1 MKFET
6 RVELKVIVPILLFLG
21 AQLIA
26 AIAWGYSVGERL
38 SALEQTSQRIESI
51 DGKLDK
57 MNQNILDIARELAR

>member
-6 RVELKVIVPILLFLG
+6 RLELKVIIPIMLFLG

-38 SALEQTSQRIESI
+38 SALEQTSQRIEQI
-51 DGKLDK
+51 DDKLDT
-57 MNQNILDIARELAR
+57 MNQNILDIAKEISR